1 MINIVY
7 MSVDDDLI
15 TITEA
20 RKLLGYASNKS
31 VHDLIAR
38 DRLRSWKYPHRKRH
52 LVSLK
57 EVNSLQEPILV
68 SPKRPV
74 GWRHQMNSEVNNEAQ
89 DAEN

>member
-1 MINIVY
+1 MLNIIF
-7 MSVDDDLI
+7 MNVDEDLI

-31 VHDLIAR
+31 VHDLIAKAK
-38 DRLRSWKYPHRKRH
+38 LRSWKYPHRKRH

-68 SPKRPV
+68 TPKKPV
-74 GWRHQMNSEVNNEAQ
+74 GWRHQMNTEVNDET
-89 DAEN
+89 

>member
-1 MINIVY
+1 MN
-7 MSVDDDLI
+7 VDDDLI

-52 LVSLK
+52 LVSLR
-57 EVNSLQEPILV
+57 EVSALQEPILV
-68 SPKRPV
+68 SPKKSV
-74 GWRHQMNSEVNNEAQ
+74 GWRHQMNTGENEVQGTDDNGEVRKN
-89 DAEN
+89 